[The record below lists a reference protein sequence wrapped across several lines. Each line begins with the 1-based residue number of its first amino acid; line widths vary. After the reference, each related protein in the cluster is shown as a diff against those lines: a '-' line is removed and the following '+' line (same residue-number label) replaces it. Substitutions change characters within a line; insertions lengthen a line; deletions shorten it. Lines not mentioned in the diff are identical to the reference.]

1 MGDFLNYIAFGL
13 LKLFPKRERS
23 MTDNQLVGLRGRVI
37 SGRVTTTFGTVRI
50 SGPNGAEMRTVSCR
64 VREGDD
70 VPLKGDTVILIDYDL
85 RGEIFDV
92 TKADSSLVSL

>member
-13 LKLFPKRERS
+13 SKLFPKRKRS
-23 MTDNQLVGLRGRVI
+23 ITDNQLVGLKGRVI
-37 SGRVTTTFGTVRI
+37 SGRVTTTFGTVRV
-50 SGPNGAEMRTVSCR
+50 SAPNGSELTVSCR

-70 VPLKGDTVILIDYDL
+70 VPLKGDAVILIDYDL

-92 TKADSSLVSL
+92 TKKGIGNVD

>member
-13 LKLFPKRERS
+13 SKLFPKRERS
-23 MTDNQLVGLRGRVI
+23 MTDKLVGLRGRVI

-50 SGPNGAEMRTVSCR
+50 SGPNGSELTVSCR

-70 VPLKGDTVILIDYDL
+70 VPLKGDTVILLDYDL
-85 RGEIFDV
+85 REEIFDV
-92 TKADSSLVSL
+92 TKADSSIVSL

>member
-1 MGDFLNYIAFGL
+1 MGNFLNYIVFGL
-13 LKLFPKRERS
+13 SKLFPKKERS
-23 MTDNQLVGLRGRVI
+23 RTDNQLVGLRGRVI
-37 SGRVTTTFGTVRI
+37 SGRVTTTFGTARV
-50 SGPNGAEMRTVSCR
+50 SDPNGSELTVSCR